1 MKVGLF
7 FGSFNPVHIG
17 HMAIACYMIEFTDLD
32 QIWFILSPHNPQK
45 QRESLLSF
53 HHRLE
58 MLHLAIGDDPRFKV
72 SDIESKMPLPSY
84 TIDTLTYLSEKYP
97 ENTFGLIIGIDNL
110 KNFHRWK
117 NPGEIIDKYTRY
129 VYPRTNYEDVDI
141 KEHQNINFVNAPKIE
156 ISSTFIRESIS
167 NGKDVK
173 YFLPLKVYEYIDK
186 MNFYKK

>member
-17 HMAIACYMIEFTDLD
+17 HMAIACYLIEYTDLD

-58 MLHLAIGDDPRFKV
+58 MLHLAIGDDSRFKV
-72 SDIESKMPLPSY
+72 SDIEAKMPLPSY

-97 ENTFGLIIGIDNL
+97 EITFGLIIGSDNL
-110 KNFHRWK
+110 RSFHRWK
-117 NPGEIIDKYTRY
+117 NPEEIINKYTRY
-129 VYPRTNYEDVDI
+129 VYPRTNCEDVDI
-141 KEHQNINFVNAPKIE
+141 TDHRNINFVDAPKIE
-156 ISSTFIRESIS
+156 ISSTFIRESIA

>member
-17 HMAIACYMIEFTDLD
+17 HMAIACYLAEYTDLD
-32 QIWFILSPHNPQK
+32 QIWFVLSPHNPQK

-72 SDIESKMPLPSY
+72 SDIEDKMPLPSY
-84 TIDTLTYLSEKYP
+84 TIDTLTYLTEKYP
-97 ENTFGLIIGIDNL
+97 ENTFGLIIGSDNL
-110 KNFHRWK
+110 RSFHRWK
-117 NPGEIIDKYTRY
+117 NPEEIINKFTRY
-129 VYPRTNYEDVDI
+129 VYPRTNCEDVSI
-141 KEHQNINFVNAPKIE
+141 KDHQNIYFVNAPKIE